1 MAKTFLLLFLS
12 ILALGA
18 IAQLNKV
25 DSLKKILDNQRE
37 DTNKVIVL
45 NELARN
51 VYDNKLKRQY
61 SELAKNLS
69 RKLGYLKGEA
79 KALMNQGGAE
89 MNSENY
95 FDAYNYFDSSIQVFK
110 LIDDKPGEAAALSNI
125 SMALHRDPVKALDYA
140 LQALKIKEE
149 IRDTIGTINCL
160 YLIGILKSFIPEPPS
175 SVIPYL
181 QRMANLASTY
191 TEAGN
196 NSLLAY
202 ALAGD
207 IYEES
212 GKLDSALYYYKEVEK
227 ESADI
232 EDSIRTSSSLGSTYL
247 RMRNYQDANRYY
259 NQLYECAKRRGNEY
273 RISEALVNLGKICL
287 ENGNYQTAFKY
298 YKSAEKLIPKQEDEV
313 YRGLILINE
322 KTGNFREAYMY
333 QKKLQVYLDTAYS
346 DKLKAKLIPVQL
358 NFNIRKKQDS
368 ALLVKNKA
376 LSELQISQVKYK
388 NSVRTYLFLAGIIVF
403 VLISGLLF
411 RNNRSKQKANTLLNQ
426 QKEELNRTLHELKST
441 QNQLVQSEKMASL
454 GELTAGIAHEIQ
466 NPLNFVNNF
475 SEVSNELIDE
485 MHVEIDKGNTV
496 EAKQI
501 AYDLKQNLEKINH
514 HGKRADSIVKGM
526 LQHSRASTGKKEL
539 IDVNALTAEYL
550 NLAYHGM
557 RAKDK
562 LFSVN
567 TKTEF
572 DEKIK
577 SINIVPQDMGRAI
590 LNLINNAFYAVTE
603 KKKLN
608 GQDYEP
614 SVIVSTRQN
623 KNSVEIKVSDN
634 GNGIPSNIVNK
645 IFQPFFTTKPTGQ
658 GTGLGL
664 SLSYD
669 IITKEHG
676 GELKV
681 ETKEGMGSEFTIKL
695 PDSVP
700 SRSA

>member
-1 MAKTFLLLFLS
+1 V
-12 ILALGA
+12 
-18 IAQLNKV
+18 N
-25 DSLKKILDNQRE
+25 DS
-37 DTNKVIVL
+37 
-45 NELARN
+45 
-51 VYDNKLKRQY
+51 KLKMQY
-61 SELAKNLS
+61 SELAKDLS
-69 RKLGYLKGEA
+69 QKLGYLKGEA
-79 KALMNQGGAE
+79 KALMNQGKAE
-89 MNSENY
+89 MDSENY
-95 FDAYNYFDSSIQVFK
+95 FDAYNCFDSSIQIFK
-110 LIDDKPGEAAALSNI
+110 LINDKPGEAGALYNI
-125 SMALHRDPVKALDYA
+125 GIALHRDPEKAVDYA

-149 IRDTIGTINCL
+149 IRDTSGTIDCL
-160 YLIGILKSFIPEPPS
+160 YLIGVLKSFIGEKAS
-175 SVIPYL
+175 SAIPYL
-181 QRMANLASTY
+181 TRMAYLAKTYRKGYRKST
-191 TEAGN
+191 
-196 NSLLAY
+196 AY
-202 ALAGD
+202 ALAGN
-207 IYEES
+207 IYEDS

-227 ESADI
+227 ESANI
-232 EDSIRTSSSLGSTYL
+232 QDSLSASTDLGSIYL
-247 RMRNYQDANRYY
+247 KMRDYQNANRYY
-259 NQLYECAKRRGNEY
+259 SLLYAYAKRLGDEY
-273 RISEALVNLGKICL
+273 RESEALVNLGKICL
-287 ENGNYQTAFKY
+287 ESGDYRTAFKY
-298 YKSAEKLIPKQEDEV
+298 YKSAEKLIPKLEDEV
-313 YRGLILINE
+313 YKGFILINE
-322 KTGNFREAYMY
+322 KNGNFREAYVY

-376 LSELQISQVKYK
+376 LNELQISQVKYK
-388 NSVRTYLFLAGIIVF
+388 NNVRTYLFLAGIIVF

-411 RNNRSKQKANTLLNQ
+411 KNNRSKHKANILLNQ
-426 QKEELNRTLHELKST
+426 QKEELNTTLYELKST
-441 QNQLVQSEKMASL
+441 QNQLIQSEKMASL

-485 MHVEIDKGNTV
+485 MHGEIDKGNTI

-501 AYDLKQNLEKINH
+501 ACDLKQNLEKINH

-526 LQHSRASTGKKEL
+526 LQHSKASTGKKEL
-539 IDVNALTAEYL
+539 IDVNSLTAEYL

-577 SINIVPQDMGRAI
+577 KINMVPQDMGRAI
-590 LNLINNAFYAVTE
+590 LNLINNALYAVNE
-603 KKKLN
+603 KRKLN

-614 SVIVSTRQN
+614 SVIVSTQQN
-623 KNSVEIKVSDN
+623 KNSIEIKVSDN
-634 GNGIPSNIVNK
+634 GNGIPQNIVNK

-681 ETKEGMGSEFTIKL
+681 ETKEGMGSEFTIRL
-695 PDSVP
+695 P
-700 SRSA
+700 A

>member
-1 MAKTFLLLFLS
+1 MS
-12 ILALGA
+12 GSV
-18 IAQLNKV
+18 N
-25 DSLKKILDNQRE
+25 DS
-37 DTNKVIVL
+37 
-45 NELARN
+45 
-51 VYDNKLKRQY
+51 KLKMQY
-61 SELAKNLS
+61 SELAKDLS
-69 RKLGYLKGEA
+69 QKLGYLKGEA
-79 KALMNQGGAE
+79 KALMNQGKAE
-89 MNSENY
+89 MDSENY
-95 FDAYNYFDSSIQVFK
+95 FDAYNCFDSSIQIFK
-110 LIDDKPGEAAALSNI
+110 LINDKPGEAGALYNI
-125 SMALHRDPVKALDYA
+125 GIALHRDPEKAVDYA

-149 IRDTIGTINCL
+149 IRDTSGTIDCL
-160 YLIGILKSFIPEPPS
+160 YLIGVLKSFIGEKAS
-175 SVIPYL
+175 SAIPYL
-181 QRMANLASTY
+181 TRMAYLAKTYRKGYRKST
-191 TEAGN
+191 
-196 NSLLAY
+196 AY
-202 ALAGD
+202 ALAGN
-207 IYEES
+207 IYEDS

-227 ESADI
+227 ESANI
-232 EDSIRTSSSLGSTYL
+232 QDSLSASTDLGSIYL
-247 RMRNYQDANRYY
+247 KMRDYQNANRYY
-259 NQLYECAKRRGNEY
+259 SLLYAYAKRLGDEY
-273 RISEALVNLGKICL
+273 RESEALVNLGKICL
-287 ENGNYQTAFKY
+287 ESGDYRTAFKY
-298 YKSAEKLIPKQEDEV
+298 YKSAEKLIPKLEDEV
-313 YRGLILINE
+313 YKGFILINE
-322 KTGNFREAYMY
+322 KNGNFREAYVY

-376 LSELQISQVKYK
+376 LNELQISQVKYK
-388 NSVRTYLFLAGIIVF
+388 NNVRTYLFLAGIIVF

-411 RNNRSKQKANTLLNQ
+411 KNNRSKHKANILLNQ
-426 QKEELNRTLHELKST
+426 QKEELNTTLYELKST
-441 QNQLVQSEKMASL
+441 QNQLIQSEKMASL

-485 MHVEIDKGNTV
+485 MHGEIDKGNTI

-501 AYDLKQNLEKINH
+501 ACDLKQNLEKINH

-526 LQHSRASTGKKEL
+526 LQHSKASTGKKEL
-539 IDVNALTAEYL
+539 IDVNSLTAEYL

-577 SINIVPQDMGRAI
+577 KINMVPQDMGRAI
-590 LNLINNAFYAVTE
+590 LNLINNALYAVNE
-603 KKKLN
+603 KRKLN

-614 SVIVSTRQN
+614 SVIVSTQQN
-623 KNSVEIKVSDN
+623 KNSIEIKVSDN
-634 GNGIPSNIVNK
+634 GNGIPQNIVNK

-681 ETKEGMGSEFTIKL
+681 ETKEGMGSEFTIRL
-695 PDSVP
+695 P
-700 SRSA
+700 A